1 VIESNLLDISG
12 LILVS
17 YFPQVITWPA
27 KLPPTLVFHSRNDYY
42 CSLAC
47 VNEKLKKYDQSKNVE
62 VIGIA
67 GEGHIISMLESKARL
82 FEKVVSFLSQ
92 KQ

>member
-1 VIESNLLDISG
+1 
-12 LILVS
+12 
-17 YFPQVITWPA
+17 
-27 KLPPTLVFHSRNDYY
+27 
-42 CSLAC
+42 

-67 GEGHIISMLESKARL
+67 GEGHIISMIESKARL